1 MPKIIVDGISY
12 EADASNNLLEALL
25 NLKRDLPYFCW
36 HPSMGSIGACRQC
49 AVIQYR
55 DEDDEIGRIVMA
67 CMTPV
72 TEGAIYSTDTE
83 TAQEFRR
90 DVIENMMINHP
101 HDCPVCEEGG
111 ECHLQDMTVM
121 TGHTTRKYSGRKN
134 TFTNQYLGPFI
145 NHEMNRCITCYRCVR
160 YYNDFAGGVDLAS
173 FASRNNT
180 YFGRH
185 QDGILE
191 SEFAGNLV
199 EVCPTGVFT
208 DKTLSEH
215 YTRKWDLQSAP
226 SICVGCGAGCNTSAS
241 ERYGQLRRIHNRFN
255 DQVNGYFLCDRGRFG
270 AGFVNSEDRIPQAGI
285 RDSEGKFDPV
295 SAEQA
300 LNQVAGLF
308 ADSSD
313 KVVGIGSP
321 RASLEANHLLR
332 KIVGEDNFYAGVS
345 TIEQELTH
353 CIIDIMR
360 GGNVKTPSIAQVEEA
375 DAVVVLGEDLTN
387 TAPRVALAVRQA
399 VRNRSKELADEFQ
412 IPHWQDAAVRKLAQN
427 ELSPLVL
434 LTSYTDRLDDV
445 ATLSCHSS
453 ATDIARIGFAVAN
466 RLDDRF
472 AAVEDLGEAQQQT
485 VDQIIDIL
493 KAAKRPLIVS
503 GTGTQSKS
511 VIDAAANIAW
521 ALQAENEQT
530 GIMLCVPECNS
541 LGLGLLDLEN
551 NNSLTD
557 LFASSDDIS
566 TAIVLE
572 NDLFRRAPS
581 QEVKAFLQKVD
592 QLVVIDSLDNA
603 TASLSTIVL
612 PAATFAE
619 TEGTLVNNEGRAQ
632 RSFAVF
638 EASGDIQG
646 SGQWLLNLGKTLE
659 RDGFASMELIDDVT
673 ADCESNNSLL
683 SGITKAAPAADYRIQ
698 GMKVARM
705 THRSSGRTAMRANIN
720 VHEPKQPVDRES
732 ALAYTMEGISGP
744 QAALSAY
751 VWSPGWNSNQSVH
764 KFQSEL
770 GGPLMGGNS
779 GVRLI
784 EPTGGAEHLHEQYRA
799 VPQAGGAEAPSLTLI
814 PRYHIFGSDELS
826 ARSKAISELVPTSY
840 LAIGPEAAE
849 RLSVVSK
856 DGVELTSGDRTLQLE
871 VVVDNSVT
879 GGCALFPAGLADTL
893 DLMHQAE
900 VSLQK
905 AADWTPRTTT
915 PDKLI
920 AKE

>member
-1 MPKIIVDGISY
+1 MPKIVVDGISY
-12 EADASNNLLEALL
+12 EVDAGNNLLEALL

-55 DEDDEIGRIVMA
+55 DEDDDTGRIVMA

-72 TEGAIYSTDTE
+72 SEGTIFSTDTDS
-83 TAQEFRR
+83 AKEFRR

-121 TGHTTRKYSGRKN
+121 TGHRNRTYSGPKN
-134 TFTNQYLGPFI
+134 TFRNQYLGPFI
-145 NHEMNRCITCYRCVR
+145 DHEMNRCITCYRCVR
-160 YYNDFAGGVDLAS
+160 YYSDYAGGVDLAA

-270 AGFVNSEDRIPQAGI
+270 AGFVNNEDRIPQAGI
-285 RDSEGKFDPV
+285 RDSEGKYDRV
-295 SAEQA
+295 SAEEA
-300 LNQVAGLF
+300 LSHVADQL
-308 ADSSD
+308 ANSSG

-321 RASLEANHLLR
+321 RASLESNYLL
-332 KIVGEDNFYAGVS
+332 KQIVGEGNFYSGVS
-345 TIEQELTH
+345 SKEQELTN

-360 GGNVKTPSIAQVEEA
+360 DGSVKTPSLAEVEEA
-375 DAVVVLGEDLTN
+375 DAVLVLGQDLTN
-387 TAPRVALAVRQA
+387 TAPRLALAVRQS
-399 VRNRSKELADEFQ
+399 VRNRSKELAVQAQ
-412 IPHWQDAAVRKLAQN
+412 IPLWQDAAVRELAQD

-434 LTSYTDRLDDV
+434 LTSYADRLEDV
-445 ATLSCHSS
+445 ASLSCHAS

-466 RLDDRF
+466 RLNDRF
-472 AAVEDLGEAQQQT
+472 TAVDGLSETDQKT
-485 VDQIIDIL
+485 VEEVVEIL
-493 KAAKRPLIVS
+493 KAADRPLIVS
-503 GTGTQSKS
+503 GTGSQSKS
-511 VIDAAANIAW
+511 VIEAAANIAW
-521 ALQAENEQT
+521 ALQADNEQT
-530 GIMLCVPECNS
+530 AIMLCVPECNS
-541 LGLGLLDLEN
+541 LGVGLLEREN
-551 NNSLTD
+551 SNTLTD
-557 LFASSDDIS
+557 LLDSTDTIS

-572 NDLFRRAPS
+572 NDLFRRAS
-581 QEVKAFLQKVD
+581 TQQITAFAAKLE

-603 TASLSTIVL
+603 TVSLSDVVL

-638 EASGDIQG
+638 EGAGDIQG
-646 SGQWLLNLGKTLE
+646 SWQWLTNLGKALSREGFAALE
-659 RDGFASMELIDDVT
+659 RIDSVT
-673 ADCESNNSLL
+673 AECERSNDLL
-683 SGITKAAPAADYRIQ
+683 SGITKVAPTADYRVE
-698 GMKVARM
+698 GMKIARM
-705 THRSSGRTAMRANIN
+705 THRASGRTAMRANIN
-720 VHEPKQPVDRES
+720 VHEPKQPVDQES

-744 QAALSAY
+744 RAPLSAY
-751 VWSPGWNSNQSVH
+751 VWSPGWNSNQAVH
-764 KFQSEL
+764 KFQTET
-770 GGPLMGGNS
+770 GGPLSHVNPGI
-779 GVRLI
+779 RLI
-784 EPTGGAEHLHEQYRA
+784 EPAGNGSPQERYRE
-799 VPQAGGAEAPSLTLI
+799 VPQPRAAGAGSLALI
-814 PRYHIFGSDELS
+814 PRYHIFGSDEMS
-826 ARSKAISELVPTSY
+826 ARSKAIAELAPSSY
-840 LAIGPEAAE
+840 LAIAPETAQ

-856 DGVELTSGDRTLQLE
+856 DGVEFTIGNRTLQLE
-871 VVVDNSVT
+871 VVVDSSVDD
-879 GGCALFPAGLADTL
+879 GCALFPAGLADTL
-893 DLMHQAE
+893 DLMHQAQ

-905 AADWTPRTTT
+905 AAGWTPRTTT
-915 PDKLI
+915 QDKLI
-920 AKE
+920 TKE